1 MGSTNQTPMVE
12 RHQTRADQV
21 VAMARRHADEIRA
34 AAEEDAARVLL
45 EAEREAARRH
55 EERIRQA
62 EDLRITAEQEAQRV
76 LLEAEREAAR
86 RREER
91 LEADRRERARLS
103 IDKRQIEESL
113 DATAAAV
120 ARIRELISA
129 LPAVESP
136 QPMEMMEEG
145 PIPAAPAQPSAEGAD
160 RRSRVMNAVAVVLG
174 VWAVLMIAML
184 AVLPRGSAPADP
196 TGTVAARTPAADAVH
211 AASSPVVPPV
221 VPAVT
226 PAPAARINVAS
237 QRPSDELGLV
247 VAFVAARDCW
257 ISIATDDGTVNERLL
272 KASERYVVRA
282 REVVS
287 FKAGNAGALSVLIN
301 ERPTAP
307 LGGEGRVVARRITR
321 ENYLSFLAS

>member
-1 MGSTNQTPMVE
+1 MGNTNQTPTVE

-34 AAEEDAARVLL
+34 AAEEDAARVLI

-55 EERIRQA
+55 EERIRQV
-62 EDLRITAEQEAQRV
+62 EVLRVTAEQEAQRV

-91 LEADRRERARLS
+91 LEAERRERGRLS
-103 IDKRQIEESL
+103 INKRQIEESL
-113 DATAAAV
+113 DATAAAI
-120 ARIRELISA
+120 ARIRELVA
-129 LPAVESP
+129 VLPAGESS
-136 QPMEMMEEG
+136 QPTEMMEEG
-145 PIPAAPAQPSAEGAD
+145 PIPAAPAQPIVEGAD
-160 RRSRVMNAVAVVLG
+160 RRSRIMNGVAVVLA
-174 VWAVLMIAML
+174 VWAVLMIVML
-184 AVLPRGSAPADP
+184 AVLPRGSEPAET
-196 TGTVAARTPAADAVH
+196 TGTVAARTAAADVVH
-211 AASSPVVPPV
+211 AASSPVTPPV

-226 PAPAARINVAS
+226 PAPAGRINVAS
-237 QRPSDELGLV
+237 QRPSDDLGLV

-257 ISIATDDGTVNERLL
+257 ITIATDDGTSNERLL

-282 REVVS
+282 RDVVS

-301 ERPTAP
+301 ERPIAP